1 MSNIRIAFFD
11 AKDYDRDSF
20 IKANNKNEYDITYFE
35 TRLSED
41 TVRLADG
48 YDAVCVRRQFS
59 AKLRRSAEAE

>member
-41 TVRLADG
+41 TVRLADDMMLFV
-48 YDAVCVRRQFS
+48 YLLMMILIK
-59 AKLRRSAEAE
+59 KLLIS